1 MIQLFLLLEYIIPD
15 QNLLQVVYKS
25 IVNDTEQLQQTVES
39 HGSVNTVVL
48 QPPPDY
54 KITLQY
60 LMCPLTVS
68 THKQHSAFAL
78 NELILRFWPMESFP
92 FLLYHCDK
100 LLRVCW
106 RRLRVLV
113 SC

>member
-1 MIQLFLLLEYIIPD
+1 MYVYLTPLKTHGVLIRLFLLLDHIIPD

-25 IVNDTEQLQQTVES
+25 IVNDTEQLQQTFES

-60 LMCPLTVS
+60 LVCPLTVS
-68 THKQHSAFAL
+68 THMQHSAFAL
-78 NELILRFWPMESFP
+78 SELILRFWRMEFFP
-92 FLLYHCDK
+92 FPLVP
-100 LLRVCW
+100 LR
-106 RRLRVLV
+106 
-113 SC
+113 